1 MKKQPCWIVSKVLE
15 SFRQGQDFT
24 IMDLSYDKK
33 QPCRIFSNR
42 AAIISHFYL
51 RPIPKQK
58 YQTPIVEHSEIF
70 QNSVPDGFIKCFQHR
85 IGFL

>member
-24 IMDLSYDKK
+24 IMDLSYEKK
-33 QPCRIFSNR
+33 TALPDFSNR
-42 AAIISHFYL
+42 AVIISHFNL

-58 YQTPIVEHSEIF
+58 HQTPIMEHGEIF
-70 QNSVPDGFIKCFQHR
+70 QNGIPDGFIKCFQHR